1 MTGNHLIPTAS
12 VKARIGGKEAVYSAT
27 GTGPVDAALKAVLGM
42 LPMKVQLKDFNI
54 EAISGG
60 SDAIGHVTIAI
71 EDEQGRIFDACSSG
85 DDIVLASAEAM
96 VNALNILDRLDPKGK
111 EK

>member
-1 MTGNHLIPTAS
+1 
-12 VKARIGGKEAVYSAT
+12 
-27 GTGPVDAALKAVLGM
+27 
-42 LPMKVQLKDFNI
+42 
-54 EAISGG
+54 
-60 SDAIGHVTIAI
+60 VTIAI